1 MATAPNP
8 TENLNQTPRASGAT
22 STSSAK
28 AAVGNSADDLA
39 VDARIA
45 SADLETLRDDVLRL
59 SKAVTA
65 LVSAQAQSARVTVT
79 DKANELYDTG
89 LDYVRTAEDQVRS
102 VADDVSV
109 SVRQNPLTAIGIT
122 FAVGYILGR
131 IRGR

>member
-8 TENLNQTPRASGAT
+8 TDNLNQTPRASGA
-22 STSSAK
+22 SASSSAK
-28 AAVGNSADDLA
+28 AAVDNNTDELVA
-39 VDARIA
+39 DARIA
-45 SADLETLRDDVLRL
+45 GADIETLRDDVLRL

-65 LVSAQAQSARVTVT
+65 LVAAQAQNAKVTVT
-79 DKANELYDTG
+79 DKATELYDTG
-89 LDYVRTAEDQVRS
+89 VDYVRTAEDQVRS
-102 VADDVSV
+102 VADDVAV